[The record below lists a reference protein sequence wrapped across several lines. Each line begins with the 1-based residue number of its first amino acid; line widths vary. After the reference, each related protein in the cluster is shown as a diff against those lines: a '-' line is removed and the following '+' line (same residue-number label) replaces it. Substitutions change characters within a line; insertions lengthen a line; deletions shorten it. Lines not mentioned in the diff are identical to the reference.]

1 MRKRSEG
8 RLVPPKL
15 KAKEEPDPTVW
26 LGLHEGYAEEDL
38 GFWILDFGSF
48 LKVRRQACQ
57 AETFLFTIALAE
69 VEAKAGPDPT
79 VCPFP

>member
-38 GFWILDFGSF
+38 GFWILDFGFWIF
-48 LKVRRQACQ
+48 LKGK
-57 AETFLFTIALAE
+57 
-69 VEAKAGPDPT
+69 KAGLPSRNFLVHHSFSGGGSEGWT
-79 VCPFP
+79 